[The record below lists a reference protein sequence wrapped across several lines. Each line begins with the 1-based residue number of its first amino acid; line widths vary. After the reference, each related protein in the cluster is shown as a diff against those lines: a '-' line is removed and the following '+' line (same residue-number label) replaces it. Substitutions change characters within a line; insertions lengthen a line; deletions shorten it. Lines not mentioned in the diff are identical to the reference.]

1 MHSRLRLAIQRQPDN
16 TTCGPTCLHAI
27 YTYYGEQVALEQII
41 KETRKL
47 DEGGTYAVLLGC
59 HALAKGYD
67 VEVYT
72 WNLQVFDPTWFQLAP
87 AAMRE
92 RLAKRRRLK
101 TNHKLLGAIDAYLEF
116 MDAGGEVRFED
127 LTTALIRKHLTKGVP
142 ILSGLSSTYLYRAM
156 REYGAAMEDDDV
168 RGEPQGHFVVLC
180 GYDREDRTVL
190 VADPLHPNLAY
201 QGLQYVVEIDRLVC
215 SILLGILTHDAD
227 LLIIRP
233 KGHGRDDA
241 ADHAGEHA
249 GGSRLSLS
257 GGDRAEREDASEH
270 RGRGDSTGEKGGGTA
285 WRS

>member
-27 YTYYGEQVALEQII
+27 YTYYGEDVALEQII

-67 VEVYT
+67 VQVYT

-116 MDAGGEVRFED
+116 MDAGGEVHFED
-127 LTTALIRKHLTKGVP
+127 LTTALIRKQLTKGIP

-156 REYGAAMEDDDV
+156 REYGATMEDDDV

-190 VADPLHPNLAY
+190 VADPLHPNLAF

-227 LLIIRP
+227 LLIIKP
-233 KGHGRDDA
+233 KGHGKDDA
-241 ADHAGEHA
+241 AEHGTEPGSKLNLT
-249 GGSRLSLS
+249 GGKHDKPES
-257 GGDRAEREDASEH
+257 AE
-270 RGRGDSTGEKGGGTA
+270 GNGP